1 MLLEQYFLFANS
13 IPGMI
18 ISFLVIC
25 LSIAIHEFGHAK
37 FADLAGDDTPRML
50 GRVTLNPL
58 KHLDPMG
65 TVFMAI
71 TVVYGIGIG
80 WGKPVPMRPERMKNP
95 RWDHFTAV
103 AAGPISNL
111 LQASIYAVLL
121 RLSLSF
127 GDAAGGAFLFLCL
140 SGIFI
145 NVSLFLFNLIPLGPL
160 DGHWL
165 LGLLMPEK
173 YRIQWYRF
181 NQGPGTLILLL
192 LVLAGSD
199 VLRAVTAPFFGFF
212 ISLLLPKQI

>member
-1 MLLEQYFLFANS
+1 MPFESLEFKL
-13 IPGMI
+13 

-25 LSIAIHEFGHAK
+25 LSIAIHEFAHAK

-65 TVFMAI
+65 TLFMAI
-71 TVVYGIGIG
+71 TVFSGFGIG

-95 RWDHFTAV
+95 RWDHFAAV

-111 LQASIYAVLL
+111 LQACLYAVILRVVLMAGPQSFPLL
-121 RLSLSF
+121 VMF
-127 GDAAGGAFLFLCL
+127 CL
-140 SGIFI
+140 IGVII

-165 LGLLMPEK
+165 IGLLMPEK
-173 YRIQWYRF
+173 YR
-181 NQGPGTLILLL
+181 
-192 LVLAGSD
+192 
-199 VLRAVTAPFFGFF
+199 
-212 ISLLLPKQI
+212 LPW

>member
-1 MLLEQYFLFANS
+1 MPFESLEFKL
-13 IPGMI
+13 

-25 LSIAIHEFGHAK
+25 LSIAIHEFAHAK

-71 TVVYGIGIG
+71 TVFSGFGIG

-111 LQASIYAVLL
+111 LQACLYAVIL
-121 RLSLSF
+121 RVVLMVGPQSF
-127 GDAAGGAFLFLCL
+127 PYLVMICL
-140 SGIFI
+140 IGVMI

-165 LGLLMPEK
+165 IGLLMPEK
-173 YRIQWYRF
+173 YRLPWFKF

-192 LVLAGSD
+192 LVLLPGAG
-199 VLRAVTAPFFGFF
+199 VLSTIIGPFHDFF
-212 ISLLLPKQI
+212 TDLLIGKIT

>member
-1 MLLEQYFLFANS
+1 MPFDLNGFEFKL
-13 IPGMI
+13 

-25 LSIAIHEFGHAK
+25 LSIAIHEFAHAK

-71 TVVYGIGIG
+71 TVFSGFGIG

-95 RWDHFTAV
+95 RWDHFAAV

-121 RLSLSF
+121 RIMIMT
-127 GDAAGGAFLFLCL
+127 GGLGGPYLMMICL
-140 SGIFI
+140 TGVFI

-192 LVLAGSD
+192 LVLLPGSG
-199 VLRAVTAPFFGFF
+199 LLGQLIGPFHDFF
-212 ISLLLPKQI
+212 TSLLIGKSL

>member
-1 MLLEQYFLFANS
+1 MPFNPDSLEFKL
-13 IPGMI
+13 
-18 ISFLVIC
+18 ISLVVIL
-25 LSIAIHEFGHAK
+25 LSIAIHEFAHAK

-58 KHLDPMG
+58 KHLDAMG
-65 TVFMAI
+65 TLFMAI
-71 TVVYGIGIG
+71 TVFSGFGIG

-95 RWDHFTAV
+95 RWDHFAAV

-111 LQASIYAVLL
+111 LQASLYAVIL
-121 RLSLSF
+121 RIII
-127 GDAAGGAFLFLCL
+127 ATGGVGGPYLMVFCL
-140 SGIFI
+140 SGVFI

-181 NQGPGTLILLL
+181 NQGPGTLILLI
-192 LVLAGSD
+192 LVLLPSSG
-199 VLRAVTAPFFGFF
+199 VLTSIIGPFHNFF
-212 ISLLLPKQI
+212 TDLLIGKTL